1 MTQMLNRQA
10 RIVPDKHGSI
20 AWYALRVRSRHEKKI
35 ATLLEQKGIEISL
48 PLLQV
53 TRQWSDRKRLI
64 QVPLFQGYV
73 FTRIPMQLKHYEV
86 LQTPGVVAFC
96 GIGGKIKAIPDEQMY
111 WLDQALHTGEEI
123 KLERDFPVGQ
133 RVRVTHGPWRGIEG
147 FVQESP
153 AKSRLVVWLDTL
165 MQGMSINVDAA
176 LLEPLNLERKIH
188 KY

>member
-1 MTQMLNRQA
+1 MAQALNRQTG
-10 RIVPDKHGSI
+10 IVSDTQEPM

-35 ATLLEQKGIEISL
+35 AALLEQKNIEISL

-53 TRQWSDRKRLI
+53 TRQWSDRKKLI
-64 QVPLFQGYV
+64 HIPLFRGYV
-73 FTRIPMQLKHYEV
+73 FTHIPLQLKHYEV
-86 LQTPGVVAFC
+86 LQTPGVVAFS

-123 KLERDFPVGQ
+123 KLECDFPVGQ

-147 FVQESP
+147 FVQESR

-176 LLEPLNLERKIH
+176 LLEPLNLEC
-188 KY
+188 